1 MEEMR
6 EREKEMMKKMKD
18 MEDKLLMISQI
29 LRAEEGPELKVS
41 MISEVVKVQA
51 KIEESEAVQEQE

>member
-51 KIEESEAVQEQE
+51 KNEESEAVQDQE